1 MPTLYCDESGFTGP
15 DLLNNDQPFFSY
27 GSVLIDPVEASE
39 LVSKARQDFRLQS
52 NELKGSRMLDS
63 SPGRK
68 AARYLFEQLATRSIT
83 TVMDKRFSLAG
94 KLYEYIFD
102 PVVEGNSALYN
113 VGFHKCVTNL
123 LYEQFTNQNPHTI
136 DLLTKFQQS
145 VRARDFTS
153 LVIALNDGK
162 SSTEASQLAQQLGK
176 FCSEQHDL
184 IEEEFE
190 DSGNEVVDKWGLDL
204 SSTAATTILRL
215 WAERDTEIHAVLD
228 DSKPLTAW
236 AQAIEK
242 IFPIQPGPQVKG
254 EYYTVE
260 GRRHRLNFSLA
271 EPIRF
276 ASSTITPG
284 LQLADVMAAFVSNLL
299 ANRTDPSV
307 HHLLKEAIKHGAI
320 DSGSVFPE
328 HKYVD
333 PAEPQASLN
342 LALLPEIFAASTRGE
357 VIADAIQGLAQK
369 VIKQAAKGSI
379 SPRSSTS
386 RRQMISY
393 I

>member
-15 DLLNNDQPFFSY
+15 DLLNKDQPFFSY

-39 LVSKARQDFRLQS
+39 LVSKARQDFWLQG

-68 AARYLFEQLATRSIT
+68 AARYLFEKLASRSIT
-83 TVMDKRFSLAG
+83 TVLDKRFSLAG

-123 LYEQFTNQNPHTI
+123 LYEQFTSKNPHI
-136 DLLTKFQQS
+136 VDLLTKFQQS
-145 VRARDFTS
+145 VRDRDFTG
-153 LVIALNDGK
+153 LVAALNDGK
-162 SSTEASQLAQQLGK
+162 PSTEASHLAQQLGQ
-176 FCSEQHDL
+176 FCLEQQKL

-204 SSTAATTILRL
+204 SSTAATSILRL

-236 AQAIEK
+236 ALAIEK
-242 IFPIQPGPQVKG
+242 IFPVQPGPQVEGK
-254 EYYTVE
+254 YYTVE
-260 GRRHRLNFSLA
+260 GRRHRMNFSLA

-276 ASSTITPG
+276 ASSKVTPG
-284 LQLADVMAAFVSNLL
+284 LQLADVMAAFISNLL
-299 ANRTDPSV
+299 TNPADGSSRE
-307 HHLLKEAIKHGAI
+307 LLKEATKHNAI
-320 DSGSVFPE
+320 DSGSVFPD
-328 HKYVD
+328 HRYVD
-333 PAEPQASLN
+333 TNDPTAKLN

-357 VIADAIQGLAQK
+357 LIADAIQGLAQK
-369 VIKQAAKGSI
+369 VMKRA
-379 SPRSSTS
+379 SPTLPSSKRSTN
-386 RRQMISY
+386 RR
-393 I
+393 